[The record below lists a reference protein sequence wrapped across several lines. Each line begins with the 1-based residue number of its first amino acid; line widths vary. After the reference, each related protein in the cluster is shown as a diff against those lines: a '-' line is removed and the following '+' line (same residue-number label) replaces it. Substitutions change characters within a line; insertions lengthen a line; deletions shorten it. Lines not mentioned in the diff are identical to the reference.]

1 VKINCS
7 IRENKLFQ
15 HFDGCMYD
23 NILERINEDTKIL
36 KYNYIFKK
44 KVHGVG
50 GQMNPTLDVT

>member
-1 VKINCS
+1 
-7 IRENKLFQ
+7 
-15 HFDGCMYD
+15 M
-23 NILERINEDTKIL
+23 RIQKIL